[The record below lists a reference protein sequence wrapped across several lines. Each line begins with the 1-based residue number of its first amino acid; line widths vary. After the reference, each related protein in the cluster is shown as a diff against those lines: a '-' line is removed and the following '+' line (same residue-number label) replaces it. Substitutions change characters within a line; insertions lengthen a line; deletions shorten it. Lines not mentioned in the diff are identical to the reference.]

1 VVVTAGRAKET
12 VTVEVGATILQE
24 QAVASPSSAAT
35 LLGLLDVVSTASTA
49 DVVPL
54 AMTDCTISFAIE
66 SISEAS
72 AMLAMLTHL
81 GTIGAGVVVAS
92 TKKVSVSMTRVIE
105 VTVVVE
111 SALVVEVLPRM

>member
-1 VVVTAGRAKET
+1 MVVTAGRAKET
-12 VTVEVGATILQE
+12 VTVEVGATNLQE

-35 LLGLLDVVSTASTA
+35 RLGLFDVIAAASTA

-54 AMTDCTISFAIE
+54 AMTDWTISFAIE

-81 GTIGAGVVVAS
+81 GTIGAAVVVAA
-92 TKKVSVSMTRVIE
+92 TKRVSVSITLVME
-105 VTVVVE
+105 VTVVVV
-111 SALVVEVLPRM
+111 SALVVEVLPSM